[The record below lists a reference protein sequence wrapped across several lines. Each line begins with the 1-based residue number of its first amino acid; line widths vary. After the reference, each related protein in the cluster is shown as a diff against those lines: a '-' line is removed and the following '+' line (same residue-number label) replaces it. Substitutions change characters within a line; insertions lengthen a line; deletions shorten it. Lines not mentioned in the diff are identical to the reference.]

1 MPVSIATCM
10 VKGNRFAKLE
20 QGSTAGLLFNR
31 PNPSKLEYNNKNIKR
46 DGSVDNRNNYCCN
59 QGKDIFSMSI
69 IAPDNSVVNK
79 VGDLK
84 CCKQTL
90 TAAQWIWICNLI
102 CFVIHFSMVWTTVYF
117 HHWSSRGEKDLR
129 LKVYRIQVFY
139 NFGNNITIDGGG
151 GRPDPKKFEYTLV
164 DNGMPIDIGIVC
176 CAFYGLSAAFHFL
189 ALLMGLLPSFWNY
202 YWKQMVGRPRC

>member
-1 MPVSIATCM
+1 MPANIATC
-10 VKGNRFAKLE
+10 VVRGNRFAKIE
-20 QGSTAGLLFNR
+20 QESTAGLLFNR
-31 PNPSKLEYNNKNIKR
+31 QNPLNFNGGKNIKR
-46 DGSVDNRNNYCCN
+46 DGTNDDRNNYCFN
-59 QGKDIFSMSI
+59 QGQDIFSMSFEV
-69 IAPDNSVVNK
+69 PDNSVVNK
-79 VGDLK
+79 VGELR

-139 NFGNNITIDGGG
+139 NFDGNITTTGGSGGGG

-176 CAFYGLSAAFHFL
+176 CTFYGLSAAFHFL
-189 ALLMGLLPSFWNY
+189 SLLMGLVPSFWHY
-202 YWKQMVGRPRC
+202 YWRQMVRR